1 MKRFLRNTTTGI
13 WSKPGAEV
21 KGMAFTASRT
31 SVNDTSTKSR
41 SPGGRCVPHAK
52 SIAAWRLSLE
62 GGRDGKKTGANAAAL
77 PSSVETTSSSI
88 DKESTSPWARGWDS
102 LRYKDQRSV
111 RVDSVQSQ
119 RHESRLAVA
128 TSRRKV
134 LRASKK
140 CSRLYTRLVRTQ
152 RRCQ

>member
-1 MKRFLRNTTTGI
+1 MSRSQGARMKRFLRNTTTGI

-77 PSSVETTSSSI
+77 PSSVETTSPAI

-102 LRYKDQRSV
+102 RRYKDQRSAIYIYMSGKSPGKIS
-111 RVDSVQSQ
+111 RQTNRSVQTHYFKFKHQ
-119 RHESRLAVA
+119 INHL
-128 TSRRKV
+128 
-134 LRASKK
+134 
-140 CSRLYTRLVRTQ
+140 
-152 RRCQ
+152 